1 MKNVLLTVIMFIAG
15 SNFVKAQDLLDLL
28 GEEEPTTVY
37 VKNAF
42 KSSRVINGQSMEMIA
57 KGTLDFRILHRFG
70 ELSGGAYEFFGL
82 DAASMRLGFDYGI
95 TKNWTVGVG
104 RSTSRKELDA
114 FVKYRIMQQSTGE
127 KNHPFSLLYVG
138 GVTCNGLE
146 WENPDITNYFSSR
159 LAFYNQIIIGRKFSD
174 RLTLQLSPTYLHRNL
189 VDLIDE
195 PNDLYALGVGGR
207 IKITQRLALT
217 GDYFYVF
224 NTTDSTAVNPLSIG
238 VDIETGGHVFQ
249 LHFSNAV
256 GMNERAFLA
265 DTKGDWAKGEI
276 RFGFNLSRIF
286 QVVKEKDK
294 EKN

>member
-1 MKNVLLTVIMFIAG
+1 MKNVLLAFVLLIVG
-15 SNFVKAQDLLDLL
+15 SNFAKAQDLLDLL

-37 VKNAF
+37 AKNAF

-104 RSTSRKELDA
+104 RSTSRKELDG
-114 FVKYRIMQQSTGE
+114 FVKYRIMHQSTGE

-138 GVTCNGLE
+138 GITGDGMK
-146 WENPDITNYFSSR
+146 WENPDIKNYFSSR
-159 LAFYNQIIIGRKFSD
+159 LAFYNQLIIGRKFND

-189 VDLIDE
+189 VDLASE
-195 PNDLYALGVGGR
+195 PNDLYSLGVGGR

-224 NTTDSTAVNPLSIG
+224 NSTDSTAVNPLSIG

-265 DTKGDWAKGEI
+265 DTKGDWLKGEI

-286 QVVKEKDK
+286 QIVKPK
-294 EKN
+294 E